1 MSDNGEL
8 TDWGQLISFRPGR
21 VLRPTSLDE
30 LKAAL
35 EQVHREGG
43 RVRVPG
49 SLHSCSEI
57 VVADA
62 ILDISGLPKRLDF
75 DDGDEAVEVA
85 ANISLHDFLDALG
98 KRGKSVTATGGTD
111 HQTLAGLISTGT
123 AGASSRWALFELL
136 EWAELVTVD
145 QATGR
150 AVERRIARGDD
161 DFPALVTSLGLLG
174 VLTRVRFRLVDER
187 HFAVVM
193 KVVDIDDVLPD
204 LDGTSELYD
213 FWRVNLVPDS
223 TKALLWAATD
233 IPRSDAK
240 PGGDY
245 PEDQS
250 EQILDTV
257 FQVLDKLGGEG
268 PLLSAPLEFVYD
280 VMARTYDDRHFTGP
294 LRNMLPVDRRAPLRV
309 AMAEWSFRPQDLQRV
324 LGECEQYFGEHRWP
338 NIPTEIQLTKVD
350 DGFMSAWNWP
360 GLRYIAKLNFMYL
373 TEVCT
378 EPEEKAEIYSHLRGL
393 WQHLER
399 VGIPFKAHWG
409 KINFIDHDFTRRNH
423 DLDRFLPLVS
433 PMFMN
438 RYLEER
444 LPC

>member
-1 MSDNGEL
+1 MSDNGEM
-8 TDWGQLISFRPGR
+8 TDWGQLISFRPDR
-21 VLRPTSLDE
+21 VLHPTSLDE
-30 LKAAL
+30 LTAAL
-35 EQVHREGG
+35 EQVHRDGG

-57 VVADA
+57 VVSDA
-62 ILDISGLPKRLDF
+62 ILDTSGLPKTIDF
-75 DDGDEAVEVA
+75 DDGDGAVEVT
-85 ANISLHDFLDALG
+85 ANMSLHDFLDALG

-111 HQTLAGLISTGT
+111 QQTLAGLISTGT

-136 EWAELVTVD
+136 EWAEYVTVD
-145 QATGR
+145 WETGR

-204 LDGTSELYD
+204 LDGTSDLYD

-233 IPRSDAK
+233 IPRSDSK
-240 PGGDY
+240 PDGDY

-257 FQVLDKLGGEG
+257 FQILDRLGGEG
-268 PLLSAPLEFVYD
+268 PLLSGPLEVVYD

-324 LGECEQYFGEHRWP
+324 LGECQQYFGEHRWP

-350 DGFMSAWNWP
+350 DGYMSAWNWS
-360 GLRYIAKLNFMYL
+360 GLRYIAKVNFMYL

-378 EPEEKAEIYSHLRGL
+378 KPEEKAEIYSHLRGL
-393 WQHLER
+393 WQHLEQ

-409 KINFIDHDFTRRNH
+409 KINFIDHEFARRNH
-423 DLDRFLPLVS
+423 DVDRFLPLVS